1 MSKTRVQVFEFEN
14 KVTALEV
21 FMKGEII
28 LVGGEATDNISS
40 IQMLR
45 SNGDGSY
52 QLDNNLLLY
61 LSKDKLPLEVW

>member
-61 LSKDKLPLEVW
+61 LSKVKLPLEVW